1 MVFFQFHIVIAEI
14 KQDFKVGETAVGINV
29 VVIGADFPAES
40 FDDDSLNVFE
50 MLLVV
55 VEPIG
60 VGKLV
65 QRLIKR
71 LCRRDG
77 DDFFQQRKFAEKNM

>member
-60 VGKLV
+60 DGISDHDRIRMLRDENS
-65 QRLIKR
+65 QRWKKIL
-71 LCRRDG
+71 
-77 DDFFQQRKFAEKNM
+77 DFKKN